1 MTIQYLGGRR
11 IQGMYAGS
19 TFEDDFTGSDNWT
32 EVGTPHIYVD
42 TSADK
47 LVVKMDRVNTNNKC
61 VYDLGAGNV
70 SDVDW
75 ILRYHKVNF
84 SVVGASN
91 ALGYSG
97 ISSDGTGTSSTTSQD
112 FIGLIWNDNGNANNY
127 GTIYAD
133 GSAIPSLNNTGSY
146 QITYTPS
153 TGTDYWIEIKRSND
167 TMTITWFTDEFSTS
181 VWSISQAV
189 PSTVT
194 GLRYLTF
201 QNYSSN
207 TSDTPIEFTVDTV
220 VFYNTHT
227 SFQVGSRFEET
238 DTRNILIKDDVGWKD
253 IYDKDL
259 SNFRSES
266 MYEQFTGE
274 NP

>member
-1 MTIQYLGGRR
+1 MAITYHAGRR
-11 IQGMYAGS
+11 IQGSSVGAE
-19 TFEDDFTGSDNWT
+19 FEDDFTESDNWT

-70 SDVDW
+70 SDFNWV
-75 ILRYHKVNF
+75 LRYHKVNF

-97 ISSDGTGTSSTTSQD
+97 ISSGGTGTASSTSQD

-153 TGTDYWIEIKRSND
+153 TGTDYWIEIKRSGSI
-167 TMTITWFTDEFSTS
+167 MTVTWFTDEFSTS
-181 VWSISQAV
+181 AWSISQAV

-207 TSDTPIEFTVDTV
+207 TSDTPIQFTVDMV
-220 VFYNTHT
+220 AFYNIPTKFQAGSTFEQTGT
-227 SFQVGSRFEET
+227 S
-238 DTRNILIKDDVGWKD
+238 NIYNLDSVGWKQD
-253 IYDKDL
+253 DSGEVTNY
-259 SNFRSES
+259 RSDS
-266 MYEQFTGE
+266 MYEQLSGE
-274 NP
+274 TP